1 MRHLHARVH
10 RGGEGIARHEP
21 ESDGDRSAVLAG
33 RQPVPV
39 HRLRQNHSR
48 GAGRRRNAQGN
59 RMSTRQHFEYVGTR
73 PIRHDGMDKVTG
85 RAAFGADFSLPDML
99 FGVVF
104 RSPHAHAR
112 ILSIDTSAAEAL
124 PGVKA
129 VVTGTDIP
137 KTNKKVYLGG
147 EGALDLGDMGDNAMA
162 HEKAFYHGH
171 AVAGVAAS
179 TLDIAREAARLVRVE
194 YEVLEPAMT
203 LERALAKDAPIL
215 HPTMTTG
222 GKPLEHMTGPTN
234 IAARMELKRG
244 DIDAGFAS
252 ADVVVEHEFRTP
264 M

>member
-1 MRHLHARVH
+1 MRHLHARLH
-10 RGGEGIARHEP
+10 RRGKSPAGREP
-21 ESDGDRSAVLAG
+21 ESDRNRSPLLAG

-48 GAGRRRNAQGN
+48 GDGRGRGNAKGH
-59 RMSTRQHFEYVGTR
+59 RMSTRHHFEYIGTR

-99 FGVVF
+99 FGVVI

-129 VVTGTDIP
+129 VVTGADIA

-147 EGALDLGDMGDNAMA
+147 EGALDLADMGDNAMA

-171 AVAGVAAS
+171 ADAGVAAS
-179 TLDIAREAARLVRVE
+179 TLEIAQEAVRLIRVE
-194 YEVLEPAMT
+194 FEVLEPAMT

-215 HPTMTTG
+215 HADMTTG

-234 IAARMELKRG
+234 VAARMEIKRG
-244 DIDAGFAS
+244 DVEAGFA
-252 ADVVVEHEFRTP
+252 E
-264 M
+264 